1 MAARHG
7 IADAPGCSMKKATL
21 LTTAGRRPE
30 DNFGIVNPPVYHAS
44 TIIYPSVAA
53 HDRSRKDLL
62 AGVHYGRFGTPTT
75 YAFEEA
81 VAALEGEHRAVS
93 MPSGLSALTAVL
105 LALVKSGE
113 HVLVSDSVYAPLR
126 TFCDDVLARF
136 GVEIT
141 YFDPLIGG
149 GIAKLMRKNTRLV
162 CAESPGSLTFEVQD
176 IPAIAEAAHA
186 AGALLMLD
194 NTWSAGLYFQP
205 FAHGADISVQAAT
218 KYIAGHSDA
227 MLGVVTAASEE
238 LWRTIKRTTT
248 KLGLCAGPDDCY
260 LGLRGL
266 RTLAVRLQRHQ
277 ENGLALAHWLQRR
290 PEVARVAYPALH
302 EDPGHRLWR
311 RDFTGACGLFGVMLK
326 PFPEAA
332 VDAFIDALQL
342 FGLGY
347 SWGDYE
353 SLIVKAKPGPLRTA
367 TRWEPEGPYLRLH
380 VGLED
385 SQDQIADLE
394 RGFAA
399 LQGAA

>member
-1 MAARHG
+1 
-7 IADAPGCSMKKATL
+7 MKKETL

-30 DNFGIVNPPVYHAS
+30 ENFGIVNPPVYHAS
-44 TIIYPSVAA
+44 TIVYPTVAA
-53 HDRSRKDLL
+53 HDEASKDFLE
-62 AGVHYGRFGTPTT
+62 GVHYGRFGTPTT
-75 YAFEEA
+75 FAFEEA
-81 VAALEGEHRAVS
+81 VAALEGGYRAVS
-93 MPSGLSALTAVL
+93 VSSGLCALTATL
-105 LALVKSGE
+105 LALVKAGE

-126 TFCDDVLARF
+126 TFCDDVLARL
-136 GVEIT
+136 GVETT

-149 GIAKLMRKNTRLV
+149 DIATLMRKNTRLV

-176 IPAIAEAAHA
+176 IPAIAAAAHG
-186 AGALLMLD
+186 AGVLLMLD

-205 FAHGADISVQAAT
+205 FAHGADISIQAAT

-227 MLGVVTAASEE
+227 MLGVITAASEE
-238 LWRTIKRTTT
+238 LWRRIKGTTT

-277 ENGLALAHWLQRR
+277 ENGLALARWLQGR
-290 PEVARVAYPALH
+290 PEVARVVHPALPQ
-302 EDPGHRLWR
+302 DPGHRLWQ

-326 PFPEAA
+326 PFPESA
-332 VDAFIDALQL
+332 VNAFIDALEL
-342 FGLGY
+342 FALGY
-347 SWGDYE
+347 SWGGYE
-353 SLIVKAKPGPLRTA
+353 SLIAKAKPGKLRTT
-367 TRWEPEGPYLRLH
+367 TRWESEGPYLRLH

-399 LQGAA
+399 LHRAA